1 MLDFLGVGYIVEL
14 MSATP
19 TPTNG
24 ANSMNTTTQ
33 TVAGQEVSTE
43 GSRTEVVQRV
53 TEVMQTATS
62 WSFEDSAARAEKVVR
77 AWG

>member
-1 MLDFLGVGYIVEL
+1 
-14 MSATP
+14 
-19 TPTNG
+19 
-24 ANSMNTTTQ
+24 MNTTTQ